1 MWPTPG
7 TFLRPP
13 HAVEKLNSGAIQPL
27 VTAGRR
33 QYRVEHFSVLLAT
46 N

>member
-1 MWPTPG
+1 
-7 TFLRPP
+7 
-13 HAVEKLNSGAIQPL
+13 VEKVKAGAIQPL

-33 QYRVEHFSVLLAT
+33 QYRFEHFSVLLAT

>member
-1 MWPTPG
+1 
-7 TFLRPP
+7 
-13 HAVEKLNSGAIQPL
+13 VEKVNSGAIQPL

-33 QYRVEHFSVLLAT
+33 QYRFEHFSVLLAT